1 MNGRKELLDIKN
13 YSDNMQTTEKRKNLA
28 VDLLDK
34 EMRKKYLHTERHG
47 LLDILK
53 VMYRPVLKNG
63 KIVVASIGYAIT
75 DGILPLLSVLIVY
88 VLVRL
93 LALPDAMPK
102 RLILAAGIYAI
113 AFFICSFVS
122 SQLKHR
128 NYSFF
133 MGLRLRNL
141 SKAMEQFMTMDYGLF
156 ENSSFLD
163 DIGNWDRS
171 LQSNNAGLEGS
182 YHRIFDMG
190 GTLVSVILLGALL
203 ILVSPWIALAGVL
216 FVSVFYLVQK
226 NITIYKHE
234 RREELKKVSRRSDN
248 YTAKS
253 SDFQYGKDMRVFQMK
268 GRFQQAFTPL
278 LEAYEKLYRIFTLR
292 ELHLSFLESA
302 ALVLIDI
309 VSFLTLIF
317 KVQNGTITISEFV
330 MLLTAVTL
338 FTQSIQLFAQG
349 LAYIKSETLYYGDTI
364 DFMEADLVSTG
375 GANHINGP
383 VSIEFKD
390 VSFHY
395 PGSDAM
401 VLENLNLMIEAGEKC
416 ALVGIN
422 GAGKTTLVKLLTGLY
437 QPTTGKILINGEDAT
452 TIPQE
457 ELFSLYGVVFQ
468 EVQPLALTIAE
479 NVAATDLNINRNRVK
494 ESLKKAGLW
503 EKVASLPNGI
513 DSSMLKMIEDDGV
526 ILSGGENQKLSI
538 ARALYRE
545 GTQVMIMDEPTAALD
560 AIAEQKIYQEFD
572 AILSGKTTLFI
583 SHRLASTRFCD
594 RIILLDGGSIV
605 QQGTHDE
612 LMKEEGLYQTMFLT
626 QGKYYQADYR
636 EVTA

>member
-1 MNGRKELLDIKN
+1 MLTIK
-13 YSDNMQTTEKRKNLA
+13 YDKDGLQTKEKRKNLA

-34 EMRKKYLHTERHG
+34 EVRKQYLHTEKHE
-47 LLDILK
+47 LFDLLK

-63 KIVVASIGYAIT
+63 KIVVASIGYAISN
-75 DGILPLLSVLIVY
+75 GILPLLSVLIVY

-93 LALPDAMPK
+93 LALPDPIPQ
-102 RLILAAGIYAI
+102 RLILAAGVYAI
-113 AFFICSFVS
+113 GFFICSSVS

-128 NYSFF
+128 NYSYF
-133 MGLRLRNL
+133 MGLRLRNIG
-141 SKAMEQFMTMDYGLF
+141 KAMEQFMTMDYGLF
-156 ENSSFLD
+156 ENASFLD

-171 LQSNNAGLEGS
+171 LQSNNAGLEGA
-182 YHRIFDMG
+182 YHRIFEMG
-190 GTLVSVILLGALL
+190 GTLVSVILLGVLL
-203 ILVSPWIALAGVL
+203 ILVSPWIALVGGF
-216 FVSVFYLVQK
+216 FVTVFYLVQK

-234 RREELKKVSRRSDN
+234 RREELKKVSRRADN

-253 SDFQYGKDMRVFQMK
+253 SDFQYGKDMRVFGMK
-268 GRFQQAFTPL
+268 ERFQQTFVPL

-309 VSFLTLIF
+309 VSFLTLII
-317 KVQNGTITISEFV
+317 KVQDGTITISEFV

-349 LAYIKSETLYYGDTI
+349 LAFIKSETLYYGDTI
-364 DFMEADLVSTG
+364 DYMVADLVSNG
-375 GANHINGP
+375 GTNHVRGP
-383 VSIEFKD
+383 VTIEFKD

-401 VLENLNLMIEAGEKC
+401 VLENLNLMIKAGEKC

-437 QPTTGKILINGEDAT
+437 QPTKGKILINGVDAT

-479 NVAATDLNINRNRVK
+479 NVAATDDGIDRNRVI
-494 ESLKKAGLW
+494 ESLEKAGLW
-503 EKVASLPNGI
+503 EKVATLPKGI
-513 DSSMLKMIEDDGV
+513 DSPMLKVIEDDGV

-545 GTQVMIMDEPTAALD
+545 GTQMMIMDEPTAALD
-560 AIAEQKIYQEFD
+560 ALAEQKIYQEFD

-594 RIILLDGGSIV
+594 QIILLDGGSIV
-605 QQGTHDE
+605 QQGTHNE
-612 LMKEEGLYQTMFLT
+612 LMKEEGLYQTMYLT
-626 QGKYYQADYR
+626 QGKYYQTDYR
-636 EVTA
+636 EVTV